1 MRITDIKVFV
11 PQVGTRPQCLVKV
24 ETDTQIYGWGES
36 GLSGRED
43 AVIGAIGHYRSL
55 LVGEDPLRRG
65 GIWQRLY
72 RSQYFEGGRVLLA
85 AQSAID
91 IALYDIAGKAH
102 GVPVYELLGGRQRDW
117 VPLFASTGAPP
128 LVDVVADATRLV
140 AKGWDVIRF
149 GPGGPLH
156 PDEPHRFEPREALA
170 MTAEVAVRTREA
182 IGPRPVLGIDLH
194 HRFSVAE
201 VASFCARMPP
211 GTLDF
216 LEEPIRAE
224 SPDAYAQLRRL
235 VDVPIALGEE
245 FSSKWAFAP
254 YIERGLLEFVR
265 VDIGNVG
272 GFTEA
277 MKVAGMA
284 EAHYLDLMPH
294 DPLGPIATA
303 ATAHLCLAV
312 PNLAWMEI
320 RQSPTE
326 DLGFYDPRLFP
337 VQARQ
342 DGPRLYVADAPGL
355 GVEVNEQAVSV
366 RGAPWGPPQLHRAD
380 GSVQN
385 W

>member
-128 LVDVVADATRLV
+128 LVDVVADAIRLV
-140 AKGWDVIRF
+140 AQGWDVIRF

-156 PDEPHRFEPREALA
+156 PDDPDRFEPREALA

-224 SPDAYAQLRRL
+224 SPDAYAQLRGL

-326 DLGFYDPRLFP
+326 DSGFYDPRLFP

-355 GVEVNEQAVSV
+355 GVEVNEQAVSL